1 MPALYPGSGVD
12 DSQISPSDAVATLR
26 SLPRRFAAVLAL
38 PEEDQRPDDVV
49 HRRPASGGLSA
60 IEHVAYVAGALPR
73 LGDALR
79 LVVTRDDPEV
89 AAPPLEPEPAATASP
104 GTIDQAANEIAVAAE
119 TLAREIGNVAATEWT
134 RTGRI
139 GDQKV
144 TALDLVRGAVQL
156 AIYHLRAVERTVAE
170 VVRETR

>member
-60 IEHVAYVAGALPR
+60 IEHAAYVARALPH

-79 LVVTRDDPEV
+79 LVLTRDDPEV
-89 AAPPLEPEPAATASP
+89 GVPPLEPEPPASDSP
-104 GTIDQAANEIAVAAE
+104 GPADQVVNEIAVAAD
-119 TLAREIGNVAATEWT
+119 TLAHQIGNVSATEWT
-134 RTGRI
+134 RTGRLS
-139 GDQKV
+139 DQKV

-156 AIYHLRAVERTVAE
+156 SIYHLRAAERTVAE
-170 VVRETR
+170 VVRENR